1 MKLTSIFG
9 LAAAAIAA
17 GVALAHPSATE
28 GSPRATENPH
38 VTPAGERALPS
49 IARLRYEG
57 GGDWYANPSSL
68 QNLLEEI
75 RARTGIPVADQPG
88 EVGPADPDLSD
99 HPYLYATGHG
109 NMAFTDLEVERLRT
123 YLFEG
128 GFLHVDD
135 NYGLDESFRRE
146 VARLFPD
153 IPLAEVPL
161 DHPVYGIY
169 YQLPDGLPKVHEHDG
184 EAAQAFGIFIDG
196 RLALFYSFQSD
207 LGDGWEDP
215 AVHGDAPEIR
225 EQAIQMG
232 VNLFLYALSATTE
245 P

>member
-1 MKLTSIFG
+1 MFGVVAVVIGTTAPATRVPAASVEPVSI
-9 LAAAAIAA
+9 
-17 GVALAHPSATE
+17 S
-28 GSPRATENPH
+28 
-38 VTPAGERALPS
+38 
-49 IARLRYEG
+49 RLRYGG

-68 QNLLEEI
+68 KNLLAEI
-75 RARTGIPVADQPG
+75 GTRTGVPVSDQPG
-88 EVGPADPDLSD
+88 EVGPGDPDLSD

-109 NMAFTDLEVERLRT
+109 NMTFSALELERLRS
-123 YLFEG
+123 YLAAG

-153 IPLAEVPL
+153 TPLVEVPL
-161 DHPVYGIY
+161 DHPVYRIF

-184 EAAQAFGIFIDG
+184 EPAQAFGIFIDG

-215 AVHGDAPEIR
+215 AVHGDSPEIR

-232 VNLFLYALSATTE
+232 VNLFLYALSATTT